1 MGAAPTVRERNLAA
15 GLEGVQPGIRL
26 HKLQLDVVRL
36 TAWREEEHEALIVDR
51 LASIVLGFGFLFPF
65 APWNGNLDVRVDLI
79 LVWMQRKEVGSTDER
94 SSSSQEKVGRSS
106 SKRRATRACCS
117 PEWTRVC

>member
-15 GLEGVQPGIRL
+15 GLEGVQPGVRL

-79 LVWMQRKEVGSTDER
+79 LVWMQRKEAGQHR
-94 SSSSQEKVGRSS
+94 
-106 SKRRATRACCS
+106 
-117 PEWTRVC
+117 